1 MILELGHFAL
11 ALAFVCSLMQA
22 ALPLVARRY
31 DGEYLARAVI
41 GFSRAQFALVAL
53 AFAALTAAFVD
64 SDFRRAMSPKTR
76 TAACRF
82 CIG

>member
-41 GFSRAQFALVAL
+41 VFRARNLRLSRSRL
-53 AFAALTAAFVD
+53 
-64 SDFRRAMSPKTR
+64 RR
-76 TAACRF
+76 
-82 CIG
+82 